1 MSLTKNDPFSGLVAV
16 GDLVDE
22 YSKKDDFSR
31 RKDGQGNLLRDA
43 RVRAVAS
50 FPMGR
55 GFKNYVDQAGA
66 EKIRKYLDRY
76 IKPKAAVELPE
87 TIVAPAKP
95 VALIGVQQLQI
106 DALTRQVE
114 KQNRAIN
121 HLLAQLGVEV
131 ES

>member
-1 MSLTKNDPFSGLVAV
+1 MSLTKSDPFLGLVAV
-16 GDLVDE
+16 GDIVDE
-22 YSKKDDFSR
+22 YLKKDGYHR

-55 GFKNYVDQAGA
+55 GFANYVDKAGA
-66 EKIRKYLDRY
+66 EKICKYLDGY
-76 IKPKAAVELPE
+76 IKPKAVVELPE
-87 TIVAPAKP
+87 TIVAATKPPAS
-95 VALIGVQQLQI
+95 VGVQQLQI

-121 HLLAQLGVEV
+121 LLLAQLGVEV
-131 ES
+131 VL

>member
-1 MSLTKNDPFSGLVAV
+1 MSLTKNDPFLGLVAV

-22 YSKKDDFSR
+22 YLKKDDFHR

-55 GFKNYVDQAGA
+55 GFANYVDQAGA

-87 TIVAPAKP
+87 TIVATTKPA
-95 VALIGVQQLQI
+95 ASIGVQQLQI

-114 KQNRAIN
+114 KQNRMIN
-121 HLLAQLGVEV
+121 LLLAQLGVEV
-131 ES
+131 AP